1 MHRHKGEYSK
11 KHKGQRKLNEKI
23 VKALREKEK
32 DGEIPCAV
40 AHQIAKELDVSPKEV
55 GYTMDMLEIA
65 IVKCQLGLFGYK
77 PEKKIIKPAEKISE
91 ELKKEIEAE
100 LEDGKLSCKKAWEI
114 AKRLGIG
121 KMEVSSACEAM
132 GIKIKECQLG
142 AF

>member
-1 MHRHKGEYSK
+1 MHRRRGEYSK
-11 KHKGQRKLNEKI
+11 KHKEQRKLNEKI
-23 VKALREKEK
+23 VEALKEKEK
-32 DGEIPCAV
+32 NGEIPCAV
-40 AHQIAKELDVSPKEV
+40 AHQIAKEFNVSPEEV

-77 PEKKIIKPAEKISE
+77 PEKKIIKPAEKVSE
-91 ELKKEIEAE
+91 ELKEEIESA

-114 AKRLGIG
+114 AERLGIR

-132 GIKIKECQLG
+132 GIKIKGCQLG